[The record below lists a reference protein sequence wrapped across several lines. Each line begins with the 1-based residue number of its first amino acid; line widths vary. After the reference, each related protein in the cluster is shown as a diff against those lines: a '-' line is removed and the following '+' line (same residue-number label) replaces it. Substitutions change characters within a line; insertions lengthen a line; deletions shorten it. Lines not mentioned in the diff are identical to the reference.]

1 MINDNESDDK
11 DNISKSLL
19 ININSNYNSN
29 NFIIKSDNNL
39 SCAELLSLK
48 PDRHGVLY
56 KYNSSVWSVLLY
68 FFPWLYE
75 KWKKR
80 YFILIGN
87 YLYKFKHDNDDKIRG
102 SPIPLD
108 AVMDLKIIT
117 DMGKYDTSNNT
128 SDNNYFEIITLK
140 KTYILKSND
149 HDEMMR
155 WINAIK
161 RRKLQS
167 IKEIMGHSPINMEI
181 KRVNDIGMQ
190 LVMKRLNYDRNQ
202 HHSSGGGNGVNDI
215 ASVVNETHNPYTTT
229 Y

>member
-1 MINDNESDDK
+1 MNDNEIDDK
-11 DNISKSLL
+11 DNVSKSLL
-19 ININSNYNSN
+19 ININNNSDSN

-39 SCAELLSLK
+39 TCAELLSLN

-56 KYNSSVWSVLLY
+56 KHNKSMWSFLL
-68 FFPWLYE
+68 FFLPWLYE

-87 YLYKFKHDNDDKIRG
+87 YLYKFKHDNDEMIRG

-117 DMGKYDTSNNT
+117 DMSKYDLSNRTGDDINY
-128 SDNNYFEIITLK
+128 YFEIITLK
-140 KTYILKSND
+140 KTYILKCDN

-167 IKEIMGHSPINMEI
+167 IKESMGHSPINVEI
-181 KRVNDIGMQ
+181 KRVNDIGLK
-190 LVMKRLNYDRNQ
+190 LVMKRLNNNRNHHQ
-202 HHSSGGGNGVNDI
+202 HHSDVDGI
-215 ASVVNETHNPYTTT
+215 ASVCNEAHNPYTTT

>member
-1 MINDNESDDK
+1 MMNDNEIDEK

-19 ININSNYNSN
+19 VNINNNYSSN
-29 NFIIKSDNNL
+29 NFIVKSDNNL
-39 SCAELLSLK
+39 SCPELLSLK

-56 KYNSSVWSVLLY
+56 KYNNSIWSFLLY
-68 FFPWLYE
+68 FLPWLYE

-80 YFILIGN
+80 YFVLIGN
-87 YLYKFKHDNDDKIRG
+87 YLYKFKHDNDEMIRG

-117 DMGKYDTSNNT
+117 DMSKYDSSYNN
-128 SDNNYFEIITLK
+128 SDNNYYYFEIITLK

-155 WINAIK
+155 WITAIK

-167 IKEIMGHSPINMEI
+167 IKESMGHSPMNVEI
-181 KRVNDIGMQ
+181 KRVNDIGLK
-190 LVMKRLNYDRNQ
+190 LVMKRLNHHQ
-202 HHSSGGGNGVNDI
+202 HHGDINGI
-215 ASVVNETHNPYTTT
+215 ASVINESHNPYTTS